1 MEFERSARALRCATV
16 GIFSQNFLSPY
27 SQKTHL
33 QRAVHLRCLSMVIAQ
48 EPAQSIAALNRAVE
62 ANVGT
67 PRERQ
72 HIALPLV
79 IPLGVV
85 MLDVFGQGPPPLRCT
100 QCSIH
105 DEVPWSR
112 STLLPSLT
120 LIEGHKALE
129 QKTCVCRKLD
139 SAILVMK
146 PAENGSGCN
155 GADALDRPMDGSI
168 KAQCAMGPRI
178 IVVDGIR
185 AENPAQMA
193 FPEHDVVDAF
203 PSDRAD

>member
-1 MEFERSARALRCATV
+1 
-16 GIFSQNFLSPY
+16 
-27 SQKTHL
+27 
-33 QRAVHLRCLSMVIAQ
+33 MV
-48 EPAQSIAALNRAVE
+48 ES
-62 ANVGT
+62 
-67 PRERQ
+67 
-72 HIALPLV
+72 
-79 IPLGVV
+79 
-85 MLDVFGQGPPPLRCT
+85 
-100 QCSIH
+100 
-105 DEVPWSR
+105 
-112 STLLPSLT
+112 
-120 LIEGHKALE
+120 
-129 QKTCVCRKLD
+129 CVCRKLD

-193 FPEHDVVDAF
+193 FPEHDQVVDAF